1 MITFVSYASDIK
13 RLAGRIKKYLDE
25 YGFGCFLAHENI
37 EPQLKW
43 PKEIEDNL
51 EKCDLFLPLLTPEY
65 RDSFYCQQETGYA
78 YCNGVEILPIL
89 ISDEPMGLIYDLQG
103 IKFEKK
109 RFEES
114 CWKIVDHVAR
124 NPSLSEPI
132 LDALIKE
139 FGKSTGYDEAC
150 EKANKILN
158 EFDFTPAQVKAIK
171 RHIKENPQINRTKKA
186 RDCIF
191 EFMDRYPKIF
201 DKDFVKWYD
210 KKSKTHMRY

>member
-1 MITFVSYASDIK
+1 M
-13 RLAGRIKKYLDE
+13 
-25 YGFGCFLAHENI
+25 
-37 EPQLKW
+37 
-43 PKEIEDNL
+43 
-51 EKCDLFLPLLTPEY
+51 TPEY

-114 CWKIVDHVAR
+114 CWKIVDHIAR

-139 FGKSTGYDEAC
+139 FGESTGYDDAC
-150 EKANKILN
+150 ARADKILN
-158 EFDFTPAQVKAIK
+158 EFDFTPHQVKTIRKYIK
-171 RHIKENPQINRTKKA
+171 KNTQIHQTKEA
-186 RDCIF
+186 RNSIF
-191 EFMDRYPKIF
+191 KFMDRYSRYF
-201 DKDFVKWYD
+201 DNDFRDWYD
-210 KKSKTHMRY
+210 SDRASRMWMR